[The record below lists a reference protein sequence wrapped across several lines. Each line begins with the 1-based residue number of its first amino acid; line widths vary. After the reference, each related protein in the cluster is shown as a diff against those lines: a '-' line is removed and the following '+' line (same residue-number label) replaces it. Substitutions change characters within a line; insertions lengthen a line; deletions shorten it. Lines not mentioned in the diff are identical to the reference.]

1 MYNTRPRW
9 VAPYQLMHS
18 WCICKNNWITSEF
31 ILPWS
36 SYISHVIWWYSI
48 ALAALQWWGHNYVD
62 HRLFHCWK
70 NVIIVIKFAWLAAL
84 EVVLL
89 TTSSVGND
97 KNVLKMMIF
106 FYFSD
111 VGTLTLQ
118 WHHMSIKAIHLTDNL
133 IVCSTTCSSQQQKQ
147 KRRHKISA
155 SLTLF
160 WGE

>member
-48 ALAALQWWGHNYVD
+48 ALAALQCWGHNYVD

-70 NVIIVIKFAWLAAL
+70 NVIIVIRFAWLAAL

-97 KNVLKMMIF
+97 KNVLKMMTF
-106 FYFSD
+106 FLF
-111 VGTLTLQ
+111 Q
-118 WHHMSIKAIHLTDNL
+118 WCRDTHIAVTSYEHQSNPPHWQLDCLFNNL
-133 IVCSTTCSSQQQKQ
+133 FQPTTKTE
-147 KRRHKISA
+147 KK
-155 SLTLF
+155 T
-160 WGE
+160 